1 MGKLFLLC
9 VLCFL
14 CSVSFGYVSQE
25 KAREIKGEKFISFAE
40 WLSVHPGEKIDSL
53 EINFT
58 EQDLAK
64 DPSEWL
70 VPACVDG
77 KLKYVLIKAY
87 QSLKGLAINSP
98 EIINSYT
105 FSLNELKELL
115 SITKLRPSFP
125 NSSETESKLP
135 FKLVY
140 AYKSN
145 ELISE
150 QRNIDFQKALMY
162 FGSGY
167 FLVNE
172 VPANT
177 MAGLISSYNLMFS
190 SVMNKMAK
198 EFDIIL
204 PVENPYFNNMESV
217 PVIYLTLI
225 RRSAPK

>member
-25 KAREIKGEKFISFAE
+25 KAREIKGEQFISITE

-53 EINFT
+53 TIDFT
-58 EQDLAK
+58 EQDLK

-115 SITKLRPSFP
+115 TIVKLRPSFP
-125 NSSETESKLP
+125 NSSETEVKLF
-135 FKLVY
+135 FKVLY

-145 ELISE
+145 EPAFE
-150 QRNIDFQKALMY
+150 KRNIDFQKVLIY
-162 FGSGY
+162 GGGGD

-172 VPANT
+172 VPANA
-177 MAGLISSYNLMFS
+177 MAGLISSCNLIFS
-190 SVMNKMAK
+190 SVENKKGKAL
-198 EFDIIL
+198 DIIL
-204 PVENPYFNNMESV
+204 PTENSYFNNVESM
-217 PVIYLTLI
+217 PLIFLTII